1 MKIFNNRL
9 TTLFEILISTN
20 AILSSNSEDKI
31 RKKKDREEKY
41 DPLFTHR
48 VVLQTMAT
56 HYYRKSIPPEN
67 SLMIVPYFKSLCLWI
82 AVVVVAVAVAGEG
95 GGGRGGERASRSQ
108 FYHCQPGETRLSPAF
123 GLMSFRV
130 YYLS

>member
-1 MKIFNNRL
+1 
-9 TTLFEILISTN
+9 
-20 AILSSNSEDKI
+20 
-31 RKKKDREEKY
+31 
-41 DPLFTHR
+41 
-48 VVLQTMAT
+48 MAT